1 MNRKLFLL
9 REIKTAMGEGAQIFN
24 YIRQN
29 KMRKPD
35 RITSIGEA
43 ADQFMGKQVSPRQKR
58 YGAVIEIW
66 RQVLPEELCRHCE
79 IIDISGGQLMVRV
92 DSPSYKYE
100 LHLCSSEILKELQ
113 RQCPSARL
121 TRVKLIDA

>member
-1 MNRKLFLL
+1 
-9 REIKTAMGEGAQIFN
+9 MGEGARIFN
-24 YIRQN
+24 YPRRNKVQN
-29 KMRKPD
+29 PD

-43 ADQFMGKQVSPRQKR
+43 AEQFMDERISPRQKR

-79 IIDISGGQLMVRV
+79 IIDISGGQLTVRA

-113 RQCPSARL
+113 RQCPRVRL
-121 TRVKLIDA
+121 TKIKLIDA